1 MIKILGWSI
10 RTPSSFAR
18 LVVAGA
24 LSAALIS
31 LDHQGQHLERIR
43 AGLTVLMYPLQLAAT
58 LPSRTAGAFANFFQ
72 DERALRETNERLR
85 AERELLL
92 ARLQQL
98 EALEA
103 ENARLRQML
112 GSAAR
117 TAGKALAADIFEV
130 SPEPFTRRIIVTR
143 GSRDNVYVGQ
153 PVIDA
158 YGVVGQ
164 VTRVA
169 ARQSQVTLI
178 TDPGHA
184 IPVLV
189 NRSGVR
195 AIAFG
200 TGDADSLRVP
210 HLTAGAD
217 IREGDL
223 LVSSGMGGTFP
234 ANYPVAR
241 VTHVSHDPDEA
252 FLDIRA
258 KPVAQLN
265 HSQRTLLI
273 WPADRPM
280 SAESTGTPGRA
291 KAGAPP
297 PGLSRT
303 GEAQR

>member
-10 RTPSSFAR
+10 RAPSSFAR
-18 LVVAGA
+18 LVLAGA

-31 LDHQGQHLERIR
+31 LDHQGQHLERVR
-43 AGLTVLMYPLQLAAT
+43 AGLTTLMYPLQLAAA
-58 LPSRTAGAFANFFQ
+58 LPSRTTGALANFFHG
-72 DERALRETNERLR
+72 ERTLRETNERLR

-117 TAGKALAADIFEV
+117 TAGKALAADILEV
-130 SPEPFTRRIIVTR
+130 SLEPFTRRIIVTR
-143 GSRDNVYVGQ
+143 GSRDKVYVGQ

-164 VTRVA
+164 VTQVA
-169 ARQSQVTLI
+169 AHQSHVTLI

-189 NRSGVR
+189 NRSGLR

-200 TGDADSLRVP
+200 TGDADRLKVP

-234 ANYPVAR
+234 AGYPVAR
-241 VTHVSHDPDEA
+241 VTHVAHDPDEA

-258 KPVAQLN
+258 RPVAQLN
-265 HSQRTLLI
+265 HSQRVLLI
-273 WPADRPM
+273 WPSDLPA
-280 SAESTGTPGRA
+280 SVGGTSTSGETS
-291 KAGAPP
+291 AGAR
-297 PGLSRT
+297 PGLSRA
-303 GEAQR
+303 GETPR